1 MASSAQ
7 PDPTPPRKPA
17 PASMLSWRD
26 RLAANF
32 GVSPARKEVFYCGLI
47 EAVTLTDITYW
58 MQVLFAAGIATLGLV
73 LNSPAVII
81 GAMLISPLMGPILAN
96 GMAFAA
102 GDLVLVVRAIASLT
116 LSCIAAVL
124 FAMLLIAML
133 PFKEQ
138 TAEIMARTQPNAL
151 DLVIALFS
159 GALGSIATTK
169 EPKGV
174 VTSIPGVAIAVAL
187 MPPLCVVGYG
197 LGIGLSINPAEG
209 WVIARGGALL
219 FLTNLTAITF
229 TAMVVF
235 LVLHIATPEV
245 KEKVKDWHLRDSQ
258 SRWILSMLRQ
268 LPASKRLR
276 IVGSLPSRLLAILV
290 PILILL
296 APLQE
301 SLKRLQQDITQRQ
314 ESNLVRKVAT
324 EIWQSSFANF
334 NNDKDTPRAY
344 ISQISAPKFENDQW
358 VMQMTVFTSKEYS
371 LDERNSFTRL
381 VSEKLNRPE
390 DSVLLQLIEIPTTTN
405 ELLRRESEEAIPELS
420 PPPIPSVSESQQQL
434 LTNVETALTGFQ
446 VPEPATLLEYDIITN
461 PRSPLRLDFFYLS
474 KRAIGADALSLMTQD
489 VLERLQFAQ
498 ADVRFERIPEA
509 LGDITFERNQV
520 ELSDAASERLDQL
533 GAFLADYPSLE
544 VILTINTEAEEESAI
559 AVRRY
564 LTLRNRLANRW
575 QIDPQRL
582 NYFAGETLAAGE
594 SPTVALQLRASSNLT
609 GDTQE

>member
-1 MASSAQ
+1 MAPSNQ
-7 PDPTPPRKPA
+7 PDPASSRQ
-17 PASMLSWRD
+17 PASDQTISWRD

-102 GDLVLVVRAIASLT
+102 GDLVLLVRAIASLA

-245 KEKVKDWHLRDSQ
+245 KEKVKDWHLRDNQ
-258 SRWILSMLRQ
+258 SRWILSILRQ

-314 ESNLVRKVAT
+314 ESNQVRKVAT
-324 EIWQSSFANF
+324 DIWQSSFANF
-334 NNDKDTPRAY
+334 NNDQETPRAY
-344 ISQISAPKFENDQW
+344 ISQISAPKFENGQW

-371 LDERNSFTRL
+371 LDERNSFTRMVAEQL
-381 VSEKLNRPE
+381 DRPE

-405 ELLRRESEEAIPELS
+405 ELLRREEEEAIPELS
-420 PPPIPSVSESQQQL
+420 PPPIPTVSESQQQL
-434 LTNVETALTGFQ
+434 LSNVETALSGFRLPQ
-446 VPEPATLLEYDIITN
+446 PARLLEYDIVTN
-461 PRSPLRLDFFYLS
+461 PWEPLRLEFFYIS
-474 KRAIGADALSLMTQD
+474 DRSIGADAISLMTQD
-489 VLERLQFAQ
+489 VLDRLQFAQ
-498 ADVRFERIPEA
+498 ADVRFERIPPDFGQIQFELDEA
-509 LGDITFERNQV
+509 
-520 ELSDAASERLDQL
+520 ELSEAALEAIDRL
-533 GAFLADYPSLE
+533 GAFLVDYPVLE
-544 VILTINTEAEEESAI
+544 GVFTVNTEADEDSAI
-559 AVRRY
+559 AVRRF
-564 LTLRNRLANRW
+564 LAIRNRLESRW
-575 QIDPQRL
+575 QIDTQRI
-582 NYFAGETLAAGE
+582 NYFAGTTLEQGEQPTLAIRLQAQ
-594 SPTVALQLRASSNLT
+594 TVVAPAEQ
-609 GDTQE
+609 